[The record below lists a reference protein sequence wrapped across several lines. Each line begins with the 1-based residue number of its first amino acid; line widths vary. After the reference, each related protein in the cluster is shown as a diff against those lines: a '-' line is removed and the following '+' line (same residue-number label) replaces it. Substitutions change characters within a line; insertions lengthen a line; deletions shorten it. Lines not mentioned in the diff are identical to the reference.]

1 MHAVPEMSAAID
13 SNFISGISTVEGK
26 MLILLAIERLVSEA
40 LVEQSSADKVA

>member
-1 MHAVPEMSAAID
+1 
-13 SNFISGISTVEGK
+13 